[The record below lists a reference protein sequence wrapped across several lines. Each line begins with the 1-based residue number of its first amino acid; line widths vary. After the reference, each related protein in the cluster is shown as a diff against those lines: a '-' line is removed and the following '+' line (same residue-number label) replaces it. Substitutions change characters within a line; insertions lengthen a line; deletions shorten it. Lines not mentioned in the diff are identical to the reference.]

1 LRVLRL
7 KHALKLFHFM
17 NKLLFFVLALLIT
30 GQQTWAQVLHP
41 KNVSKAVYFDISRPI
56 RDVEPI
62 PIGDVIT
69 SFENREV
76 PNKFDID
83 KQLLN
88 ESPWNGVDPALQSSQ
103 EGSRFDIQINQNFN
117 GIHNTYSVAP
127 PDTDG
132 DVSPDYYMQMVNLGF
147 AIWDKEGNLLYGP
160 VNNSTL
166 WSGFHGPWTGTND
179 GDPIVIYDEYA
190 GRWVASQFSLPNRP
204 EGPFYELV
212 AVSATSDPLGE
223 WYRYAFEFE
232 YMPDYPKFGV
242 WNDGY
247 YFTINQFDLTGKSW
261 VGAGVVAT
269 DREAMLEGDPDAQMV
284 FFDLGYSFGSLL
296 PADADGPLT
305 PPDGSPCYFVNM
317 GNNSLR
323 VWETNIDW
331 ENTENSTIQLVTTL
345 TTQPFSSNNIHI
357 RQPDTDLELEVL
369 SGRLMN
375 RLQYRNF
382 SDYEVMVTNH
392 TVNAGDGRAGV
403 RWYEMR
409 KYDDEWEIYQQG
421 TYAPDDGENRW
432 MASVA
437 MNQYGDIA
445 VGYSVSSE
453 NTYPSIRFAG
463 QSAAN
468 TGTGILDIPETSI
481 YEGVVSQ
488 TGVYRWG
495 DYSMMSVDPTD
506 NQTFWFTTQ
515 VTNGGWDWATQ
526 IASFSFTQLPSAEF
540 TADELLIPIGGAVN
554 FTDETIG
561 LPTSW
566 EWTFEGAETTSST
579 DQNPQNIVYPDEG
592 FYTVQMIASN
602 EIGSDTITK
611 PGYIEVSSTIMPLI
625 DFTVNH
631 DIICTGDTVIFT
643 DLTEYSPVS
652 WEWQFD
658 PPTVTFVNG
667 TDQNS
672 QNPEVVFND
681 AAYYSVTLTAAN
693 LNGPSTLTKEDFIIS
708 GGYIPFFKETFEDG
722 LDAKQWTVENPDNYK
737 TWELYEIGGT
747 APGNIAAGI
756 NFRKY
761 YAIGERDRL
770 ISPVINLDGMSSAY
784 LNFQHAYAQRT
795 GLEEVSDSLIIY
807 ISDDCGDT
815 WTRIFEGGED
825 GTGNFATHQ
834 IADEFWPETGSDWCM
849 WGWGASCFNI
859 DLTPWAGM
867 HNLQIAF
874 ETYSFYGNP
883 LMIDNVIIS
892 QFVGEEEYS
901 TGKNELQVFP
911 NPAHDR
917 LSIVLPENDV
927 ITNLNIIDGTGRT
940 VLNKTL
946 DTNNKT
952 LTIDIPDNLT
962 TGVYLIKF
970 NGTGNTYTKK
980 IIIN

>member
-1 LRVLRL
+1 
-7 KHALKLFHFM
+7 M

-30 GQQTWAQVLHP
+30 GQQIQAQALHP
-41 KNVSKAVYFDISRPI
+41 TRISKAVYFDISKPI

-62 PIGDVIT
+62 PLGAIVT
-69 SFENREV
+69 SFENKEV

-83 KQLLN
+83 KMLLN
-88 ESPWNGVDPALQSSQ
+88 ESPWDGIDPALQSSQ
-103 EGSRFDIQINQNFN
+103 EAGRFEVQINQNFN

-147 AIWDKEGNLLYGP
+147 AVWDKEGNLLYGP

-190 GRWVASQFSLPNRP
+190 QRWVASQFSLPNKP

-212 AVSATSDPLGE
+212 AVSATGDPLGE

-242 WNDGY
+242 WNDSY
-247 YFTINQFDLTGKSW
+247 YFTINQFDLTSSW

-269 DREAMLEGDPDAQMV
+269 DRAAMLEGDPDAQMV
-284 FFDLGYSFGSLL
+284 FFDMGTSFGSLL

-305 PPDGSPCYFVNM
+305 PPDGSPCYFVNL

-323 VWETNIDW
+323 VWETNLDW
-331 ENTENSTIQLVTTL
+331 ENIENSTIQLVTTL
-345 TTQPFSSNNIHI
+345 PTQTFSSNNIHI
-357 RQPDTDLELEVL
+357 RQPGTNQELEVL

-382 SDYEVMVTNH
+382 GDYEVMVTNH
-392 TVNAGDGRAGV
+392 TVNAGSGRAGV

-409 KYDDEWEIYQQG
+409 KYDHAWEIYQQG

-445 VGYSVSSE
+445 VGYSVASQ

-468 TGTGILDIPETSI
+468 SGTGILDIPETSI
-481 YEGVVSQ
+481 YEGVLSQ
-488 TGVYRWG
+488 TGVNRWG
-495 DYSMMSVDPTD
+495 DYSRMSVDASD
-506 NQTFWFTTQ
+506 NETFWFTTQ
-515 VTNGGWDWATQ
+515 FTNGGWDWATQ
-526 IASFSFTQLPSAEF
+526 IASFSFTQLPAADF
-540 TADELLIPIGGAVN
+540 TADELLIPVGGTVN
-554 FTDETIG
+554 FTDQSVG
-561 LPTSW
+561 LPTGW
-566 EWTFEGAETTSST
+566 AWTFEGAETTSST
-579 DQNPQNIVYPDEG
+579 DQNPQNIVYPNEG
-592 FYTVQMIASN
+592 TYTVQMIASN
-602 EIGSDTITK
+602 EIGSDTAIK
-611 PGYIEVSSTIMPLI
+611 PAYIEVSSTIMPLV
-625 DFTVNH
+625 DFTADNNMV
-631 DIICTGDTVIFT
+631 CTGDTIVFT
-643 DLTEYSPVS
+643 DRTEYSPIS

-658 PPTVTFVNG
+658 PQTVTFVNG
-667 TDQNS
+667 TDQYS
-672 QNPEVVFND
+672 QNPVVVFNE

-693 LNGPSTLTKEDFIIS
+693 LNGPSTLTKEDYVIS
-708 GGYIPFFKETFEDG
+708 GGYIPFFKETFENG
-722 LDAKQWTVENPDNYK
+722 LEEKHWTIENPDNYK
-737 TWELYEIGGT
+737 TWELFETGGT
-747 APGNIAAGI
+747 APGNLSAGV

-770 ISPVINLDGMSSAY
+770 ITPPINLDGMSSAY
-784 LNFQHAYAQRT
+784 LTFQHAYAQRT
-795 GLEEVSDSLIIY
+795 GLEEVTDSLIIY
-807 ISDDCGDT
+807 ISDDCGST

-825 GTGNFATHQ
+825 GSGNFATHE
-834 IADEFWPETGSDWCM
+834 IAEEFWPETGSDWCM

-859 DLTPWAGM
+859 DLTPWAGN

-883 LMIDNVIIS
+883 LMVDNVIIS
-892 QFVGEEEYS
+892 QFVGEEEFA
-901 TGKNELQVFP
+901 TGKVEMQIFP
-911 NPAHDR
+911 NPAHNQFNILIPDDNTYSSINILDR
-917 LSIVLPENDV
+917 MGKVVLTLPVN
-927 ITNLNIIDGTGRT
+927 TGEHS
-940 VLNKTL
+940 VKIN
-946 DTNNKT
+946 
-952 LTIDIPDNLT
+952 IPDNLA
-962 TGVYLIKF
+962 TGIYLVKL
-970 NGTGNTYTKK
+970 NGNSHNITKK